1 MDMDQLIAEMQN
13 KTVHI
18 MSPVHLDDI
27 LKSCEIVLERDTL
40 ISGFIRILK
49 YKEHFITQ
57 ETSDKNELILRLYKT
72 REEADALVADHLE
85 TYDQMWDGCGCKV
98 DYYS

>member
-1 MDMDQLIAEMQN
+1 MDMDQLIKDMQG

-18 MSPVHLDDI
+18 MSPKYLDAI
-27 LKSCEIVLERDTL
+27 LKSCEILLERDTL

-49 YKEHFITQ
+49 YKDYFLTQ
-57 ETSDKNELILRLYKT
+57 ETSDKNELILRLYNS
-72 REEADALVADHLE
+72 REEADALVADHLD

>member
-1 MDMDQLIAEMQN
+1 MDMDQLIAEMQD
-13 KTVHI
+13 KIVYIT
-18 MSPVHLDDI
+18 SPKYLDEI
-27 LKSCEIVLERDTL
+27 LKSCEILLERDTL

-49 YKEHFITQ
+49 YKEYYITQ
-57 ETSDKNELILRLYKT
+57 ETSDKNELILRLYHT
-72 REEADALVADHLE
+72 REEADALVGDHLE